1 MGISALIAWLTFANG
16 VYSNNYAERV
26 ATDTDKIKNIF
37 HLWTIAVIL
46 LASQRFVYCRCA
58 REDSEPLTL

>member
-26 ATDTDKIKNIF
+26 ATDTDKIKKYF
-37 HLWTIAVIL
+37 PPLDYCSDFTGKPEVRIL
-46 LASQRFVYCRCA
+46 
-58 REDSEPLTL
+58 PLC